1 MTQDNYYTNKYST
14 EVIDDNTD
22 IKIWDDQTLFG
33 NQNNFTHKIQSFTGY
48 VLNNNFIGYQCVYFI
63 KCSGTDKVENLIQTP
78 KYIPKAL
85 LFSNYSEKTLM
96 LIRDE
101 YITEITFEVL
111 ESNILFFKIET
122 NKGKTMKWGS
132 TTKSVS
138 PIIWKANKKQ

>member
-1 MTQDNYYTNKYST
+1 
-14 EVIDDNTD
+14 
-22 IKIWDDQTLFG
+22 
-33 NQNNFTHKIQSFTGY
+33 
-48 VLNNNFIGYQCVYFI
+48 
-63 KCSGTDKVENLIQTP
+63 
-78 KYIPKAL
+78 
-85 LFSNYSEKTLM
+85 M

-138 PIIWKANKKQ
+138 PIIWKANKK